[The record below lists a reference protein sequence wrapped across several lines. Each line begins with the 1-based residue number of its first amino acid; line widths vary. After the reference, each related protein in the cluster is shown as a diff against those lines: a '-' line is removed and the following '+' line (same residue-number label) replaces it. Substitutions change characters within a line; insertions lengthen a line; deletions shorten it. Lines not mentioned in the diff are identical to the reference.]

1 MDLKPIVLESKA
13 QSEVKI
19 GLENKLQKNKYQLR
33 SRFTAGAKLNR
44 IVH

>member
-19 GLENKLQKNKYQLR
+19 GLENKLQKINISFKADLQLAQ
-33 SRFTAGAKLNR
+33 S
-44 IVH
+44 